1 MAVVAFQKNLIEEIP
16 AQLRGPSVFAVDTQH
31 ATMEQ
36 ISFISS
42 DKVLRAELYFLN
54 SDCDNK

>member
-1 MAVVAFQKNLIEEIP
+1 
-16 AQLRGPSVFAVDTQH
+16 
-31 ATMEQ
+31 MEQ

-54 SDCDNK
+54 NDCDSKQVLKMFKPNQVVQFNRAEETAE